1 VEGGEGV
8 EAFNAAGIS
17 DAGNPGTVASRVL
30 GMGLVYRLWAD
41 LFLSLPNTAGRF
53 DTGDGGLERWA
64 GYPERS
70 GHLAAT
76 LVLYNAGMAG
86 RTPGYHAER

>member
-1 VEGGEGV
+1 VQGGEGV

-30 GMGLVYRLWAD
+30 GMGLVHRLWAD
-41 LFLSLPNTAGRF
+41 LFLSLPNTTRGF
-53 DTGDGGLERWA
+53 DAGDGSLERWA
-64 GYPERS
+64 GDPERS
-70 GHLAAT
+70 RHLAAT

-86 RTPGYHAER
+86 RTPGCHAER